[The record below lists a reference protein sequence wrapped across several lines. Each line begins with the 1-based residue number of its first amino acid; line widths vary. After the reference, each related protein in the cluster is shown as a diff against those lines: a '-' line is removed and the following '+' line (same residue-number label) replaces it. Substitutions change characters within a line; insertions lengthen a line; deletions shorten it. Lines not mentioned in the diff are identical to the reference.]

1 MKDEFL
7 ATISHELRTP
17 LTSILGWARML
28 TGGSLPEPQARHAL
42 EVIAQSAQSQTRLID
57 DILDTSRI
65 ITGRLKLDA
74 QPVEIERIFHGR
86 R

>member
-28 TGGSLPEPQARHAL
+28 TGGWLTGRKTRHAL
-42 EVIAQSAQSQTRLID
+42 EVIAQSAQSQ
-57 DILDTSRI
+57 
-65 ITGRLKLDA
+65 DA
-74 QPVEIERIFHGR
+74 VDR
-86 R
+86 